1 VRRPLVSAVLAVA
14 GIVLAAVSVGLLT
27 GCDTGPPLGAEAA
40 APQKA
45 QDTVIHQL
53 EALPGAKV
61 NATIES
67 SLDGGQ
73 NNIGVQARLPAA
85 ATVAQANAL
94 GESIERTI
102 WLSHLD
108 PLGLIGINIT
118 REGSS
123 VPVLRRLYQ
132 AEIDTRPLGVKYGP
146 RPDGLPG

>member
-1 VRRPLVSAVLAVA
+1 MKRPSVRALICVALATVST
-14 GIVLAAVSVGLLT
+14 GLLA
-27 GCDTGPPLGAEAA
+27 GCGDIVNFGSEEAA
-40 APQKA
+40 HAQKKA
-45 QDTVIHQL
+45 GADLIRQL

-61 NATIES
+61 NAKIES

-73 NNIGVQARLPAA
+73 NNVGVQARMPAA

-94 GESIERTI
+94 GDSIERTV

-108 PLGLIGINIT
+108 PLGLIGMNIT

-123 VPVLRRLYQ
+123 VLVVQRLYQ
-132 AEIDTRPLGVKYGP
+132 DEIETRPLGVKYGP